1 LCYADEDLDQETVA
15 GVEGVGEQGVDVAGE
30 RAQET
35 EDQDGSRER
44 YGYEVGEHPDEGDL
58 VKGGR
63 DYGRGPISAARET
76 EMRFESCPGGSAKCL
91 SRVRSTRDFRGFV
104 RRSVP
109 KTAAMESWK
118 PVL

>member
-1 LCYADEDLDQETVA
+1 LCYADVDLDQETVA

-63 DYGRGPISAARET
+63 DYGRGRYQCSE
-76 EMRFESCPGGSAKCL
+76 GGSAKCL